1 MGAMRFFIAVWSANE
16 AESRRMNP
24 QKVTIAILTALS
36 VSLALADDFKTYDGK
51 EYKNARVRRV
61 EADGIVVST
70 KVGISKLYFTELP
83 KDVQERF
90 HYNPE
95 TAAAA
100 HAAEAAAIQQ
110 TNEQMEDSRRQQKE
124 QQNQQGERAA
134 KQQNIQALANTYQSL
149 LQQEEALLVQIGQ
162 IKNVQEIARRKYVN
176 GFYTS
181 DSHLTDTSEAN
192 LPLLEGR
199 LQNVR
204 DEKQRVREELEQAQR
219 GSR

>member
-1 MGAMRFFIAVWSANE
+1 MHFFIAVWSANE

-90 HYNPE
+90 HYDPE
-95 TAAAA
+95 KAAAYATQEAAA
-100 HAAEAAAIQQ
+100 HQAAARQA
-110 TNEQMEDSRRQQKE
+110 EVSSRQQKE
-124 QQNQQGERAA
+124 QQMWQGEQAA
-134 KQQNIQALANTYQSL
+134 AQQNIQALKNAYQGL
-149 LQQEEALLVQIGQ
+149 LQQEEELLVQIGR
-162 IKNVQEIARRKYVN
+162 IKNAQEIARRKYVN
-176 GFYTS
+176 GFYSS
-181 DSHLTDTSEAN
+181 DAHLTDLSEAD

-199 LQNVR
+199 LENVR
-204 DEKQRVREELEQAQR
+204 DEKKRVRQELEQAQR
-219 GSR
+219 ESR